1 MNSKIVWLLAG
12 LAGLAAVLVGAAAL
26 LFVATD
32 SNIGIFG
39 GTQTLDAEEFA
50 KVQNDYV
57 LRPDDLE
64 VNYFIESGGEK
75 RRGNRLIILEMK
87 EVEGKNYVLDTG
99 RVDGWYVNLRK
110 SDRTDIAPST
120 YTNTIDIFE
129 TKEGARLAL
138 SPEYFKAYSDDER
151 EFEFLDENCNYGD
164 ECILYTAE
172 RFDAATGL
180 TVIRYDVAF
189 VYGNV
194 LVWISATGLDVDI
207 SEEDIHEA
215 TQIVVDKL
223 EGFESGG

>member
-32 SNIGIFG
+32 SNIGLFG
-39 GTQTLDAEEFA
+39 GTQTLDVEEFA

-64 VNYFIESGGEK
+64 VNYFIKSGGEK

>member
-64 VNYFIESGGEK
+64 VNYFIKSGGEK

>member
-50 KVQNDYV
+50 KVQNDYL

-207 SEEDIHEA
+207 SEKDIHVA

-223 EGFESGG
+223 EGFESSG

>member
-26 LFVATD
+26 LFVVTD

-75 RRGNRLIILEMK
+75 RRSNRLIILEMK

-129 TKEGARLAL
+129 TKAGARLAL
-138 SPEYFKAYSDDER
+138 SPEYFKAYTDDER
-151 EFEFLDENCNYGD
+151 EFEFLDENCNYGN

>member
-1 MNSKIVWLLAG
+1 MNSKIVWLMAG
-12 LAGLAAVLVGAAAL
+12 LAGLGAVVVGGAAL
-26 LFVATD
+26 IFVALD
-32 SNIGIFG
+32 SNIGLFG
-39 GTQTLDAEEFA
+39 GTQTLDSEEFA

>member
-1 MNSKIVWLLAG
+1 MNSKIVWIMAG
-12 LAGLAAVLVGAAAL
+12 LAGLAAVVVGAAAL

-39 GTQTLDAEEFA
+39 GAQTLDAEEFA

-129 TKEGARLAL
+129 TKAGARLAL
-138 SPEYFKAYSDDER
+138 SPEYFQAYTDDER

-164 ECILYTAE
+164 ECILYTSE

-194 LVWISATGLDVDI
+194 LLWISATGLDVDI

-223 EGFESGG
+223 EGFESSG

>member
-1 MNSKIVWLLAG
+1 
-12 LAGLAAVLVGAAAL
+12 
-26 LFVATD
+26 
-32 SNIGIFG
+32 
-39 GTQTLDAEEFA
+39 
-50 KVQNDYV
+50 
-57 LRPDDLE
+57 
-64 VNYFIESGGEK
+64 
-75 RRGNRLIILEMK
+75 MK

-129 TKEGARLAL
+129 TKAGARLAL
-138 SPEYFKAYSDDER
+138 SPEYFQAYTDDER

-164 ECILYTAE
+164 ECILYTSE

-194 LVWISATGLDVDI
+194 LLWISATGLDVDI

-215 TQIVVDKL
+215 AQIVVDKL
-223 EGFESGG
+223 EEFESSG

>member
-1 MNSKIVWLLAG
+1 MNSKYVWLIAG
-12 LAGLAAVLVGAAAL
+12 LAGLGAVMVVAVAL
-26 LFVATD
+26 FFVA
-32 SNIGIFG
+32 SGSEIAFWR
-39 GTQTLDAEEFA
+39 GTQTIDSEEFS
-50 KVQNDYV
+50 KVLNDYV

-64 VNYFIESGGEK
+64 VNYFIELGGEK
-75 RRGNRLIILEMK
+75 RRGNRSIILEMK
-87 EVEGKNYVLDTG
+87 EVPGKRYVLETG
-99 RVDGWYVNLRK
+99 RVDGWYINLRK

-129 TKEGARLAL
+129 TKAGARLAL
-138 SPEYFKAYSDDER
+138 SPEYFKAYYDDER

-164 ECILYTAE
+164 ECILYTSE

-194 LVWISATGLDVDI
+194 LVWISVTGLDVDI

-215 TQIVVDKL
+215 AQIIVAKL
-223 EGFESGG
+223 DGFESNG

>member
-50 KVQNDYV
+50 KVQNDYL

-129 TKEGARLAL
+129 AKAGARLAL
-138 SPEYFKAYSDDER
+138 SPEYFKAYTDDER
-151 EFEFLDENCNYGD
+151 EFEFLDENCDYGD
-164 ECILYTAE
+164 ECILYTSE

-180 TVIRYDVAF
+180 SVIRYDVAF

-215 TQIVVDKL
+215 AQIVVDKL
-223 EGFESGG
+223 EGFESSG

>member
-64 VNYFIESGGEK
+64 VNYFIKSGGEK

-180 TVIRYDVAF
+180 TVIR
-189 VYGNV
+189 
-194 LVWISATGLDVDI
+194 
-207 SEEDIHEA
+207 
-215 TQIVVDKL
+215 
-223 EGFESGG
+223 

>member
-1 MNSKIVWLLAG
+1 MNSKIVWLMAG
-12 LAGLAAVLVGAAAL
+12 LAGLGAVVVGGAAL
-26 LFVATD
+26 IFVALD
-32 SNIGIFG
+32 SNIGLFG